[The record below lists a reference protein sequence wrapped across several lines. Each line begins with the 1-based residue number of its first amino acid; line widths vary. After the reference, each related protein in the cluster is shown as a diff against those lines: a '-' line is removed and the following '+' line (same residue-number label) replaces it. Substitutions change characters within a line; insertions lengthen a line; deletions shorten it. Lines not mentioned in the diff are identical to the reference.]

1 MSRMQRCDQ
10 PEIVRQGKKE
20 GKENA
25 GQKDIE
31 DIKDGRSTFKNV
43 DNRKEQG
50 VEQDSRQ
57 QAQFGAELVHD
68 KATVY
73 HLFSQ
78 RLKEEIDQEKEP
90 NS

>member
-10 PEIVRQGKKE
+10 PEIVRQCKKE
-20 GKENA
+20 GKENP

-50 VEQDSRQ
+50 VEQDSR
-57 QAQFGAELVHD
+57 
-68 KATVY
+68 
-73 HLFSQ
+73 
-78 RLKEEIDQEKEP
+78 
-90 NS
+90 